1 MLIYFILFYC
11 FSALAILS
19 SCLVVLSSN
28 TVFSALFLVFSFCNV
43 SCLIFL
49 LHFDFLP
56 ITFLIVYVGAIAV
69 LFLFVLMML
78 NIKLADLKY
87 ERLNYIPLVSV
98 FALIFITETCMFL
111 YSDYTSLT
119 STSVYQVYFLA
130 DFTQLNLFDSN
141 FMSVFSSSTNMASL
155 AQLLFND
162 FYTHFLIAGMIL
174 LLAMIA
180 AIVSTLNKR
189 FIAKSQIVYNQVL
202 RSFDS
207 SIVHF

>member
-1 MLIYFILFYC
+1 
-11 FSALAILS
+11 
-19 SCLVVLSSN
+19 
-28 TVFSALFLVFSFCNV
+28 
-43 SCLIFL
+43 
-49 LHFDFLP
+49 
-56 ITFLIVYVGAIAV
+56 
-69 LFLFVLMML
+69 ML

-119 STSVYQVYFLA
+119 SSSVYQVYFLA